1 MKQKTALIIGA
12 GITGATVA
20 QRLGQAGLNVHLIE
34 KQGRIGGHAIEMGC
48 KATDKCLRC
57 NICVANETFRQVAG
71 SESIQIHTRTQL
83 TKLSNGTN
91 GSHYTAV
98 LTHEPTFITADK
110 CIGCQICINI
120 CPEKCISRPLLTDA
134 ATPVIDYV
142 RCHRAAGKECLK
154 CEQSCPTKAIKM
166 TQDKSESKIDVDDVI
181 IATGY
186 EPYDPSIDV
195 SYGYGNGAN
204 VITGIEAERQL
215 AENTKLTRP
224 SDGRQLEKIAFV
236 QCVGSRTEHVHRQP
250 QDAEYCSAVCCAYAL
265 RMAKQ
270 MKHLSSDVKVTIF
283 YMDIQNFTKGFDDFY
298 RQCRNEMTFI
308 RSRPSDIKQNQ
319 DGTVTVRFAPQSLP
333 DNTESQICQQD
344 FDLVV
349 LAVGIRPRPDK
360 DKLAENL
367 LIPLDEHG
375 FFGVKGV
382 SPLPQTQ
389 RKGIFVAGACEWP
402 KDIQGCIAQAEAV
415 SAAVINEAK
424 E

>member
-1 MKQKTALIIGA
+1 MKQKTVLIVGA

-20 QRLGQAGLNVHLIE
+20 QRLSQVGLNVHLIE
-34 KQGRIGGHAIEMGC
+34 KQSHIGGHAIEMGC

-57 NICVANETFRQVAG
+57 NICVANETLRQVAG
-71 SESIQIHTRTQL
+71 SESIQIYTRTQL
-83 TKLSNGTN
+83 AKLGNGTN
-91 GSHYTAV
+91 GSRYTAV
-98 LTHEPTFITADK
+98 LTHEPTFISADK
-110 CIGCQICINI
+110 CIGCQVCIDV
-120 CPEKCISRPLLTDA
+120 CPEKCISRPVLADSV
-134 ATPVIDYV
+134 TPVIDYS
-142 RCHRAAGKECLK
+142 RCRRALGKECLK

-166 TQDKSESKIDVDDVI
+166 TQDKSESKIDVDDIV

-195 SYGYGNGAN
+195 SYGYGNGTN
-204 VITGIEAERQL
+204 VITGIEAECQL
-215 AENTKLTRP
+215 AENAKLTRP
-224 SDGRQLEKIAFV
+224 SDGRQPGKIAFV

-265 RMAKQ
+265 RMARQ
-270 MKHLSSDVKVTIF
+270 MKHLSADAQVTIF

-319 DGTVTVRFAPQSLP
+319 NGTVTVRFAPQSLP

-349 LAVGIRPRPDK
+349 LAVGIRPRPGA

-375 FFGVKGV
+375 FFGVKGA

-389 RKGIFVAGACEWP
+389 REGIFVAGACEWP

-415 SAAVINEAK
+415 SAALINEAK
-424 E
+424 

>member
-1 MKQKTALIIGA
+1 MKQKTVLIVGA
-12 GITGATVA
+12 GIAGATVA
-20 QRLGQAGLNVHLIE
+20 QRLSQAGLNVHLIE

-57 NICVANETFRQVAG
+57 NICVANETFRQVVG

-83 TKLSNGTN
+83 AKLGNGTN
-91 GSHYTAV
+91 GSCYTAV
-98 LTHEPTFITADK
+98 LTHEPTFISADK
-110 CIGCQICINI
+110 CIGCQACIDV
-120 CPEKCISRPLLTDA
+120 CPEKCISRPVLADS
-134 ATPVIDYV
+134 ATPVIDHS
-142 RCHRAAGKECLK
+142 RCRRASGKECLK
-154 CEQSCPTKAIKM
+154 CEQSCPTKAIEM
-166 TQDKSESKIDVDDVI
+166 TQDKSESKIDVDDIV

-215 AENTKLTRP
+215 AENVKLTRP
-224 SDGRQLEKIAFV
+224 SDGQQPGKIAFV

-265 RMAKQ
+265 RMAGQ
-270 MKHLSSDVKVTIF
+270 MKHLSSDAEVTIF

-298 RQCRNEMTFI
+298 RQCQNEMTFI

-319 DGTVTVRFAPQSLP
+319 NGTVTVRFAPQSLP

-349 LAVGIRPRPDK
+349 LAVGIRPRPEA

-375 FFGVKGV
+375 FFGVKGA
-382 SPLPQTQ
+382 SPLPKTQ
-389 RKGIFVAGACEWP
+389 REGIFVAGACEWP

-424 E
+424 